1 MGQNP
6 IGETTSTE
14 LARERSREAARRTLM
29 AWVRTSL
36 TLIAFGF
43 SFGKLHGYLQTTGL
57 REKIDP
63 VHSTLIFG
71 VSFMALAILGLLAAV
86 FQHWRVLRKLESGQF
101 VYAPS
106 WPLETITAGLL
117 FVMGLFGFIEL
128 FI

>member
-1 MGQNP
+1 MDQNSL
-6 IGETTSTE
+6 GEIASTE

-36 TLIAFGF
+36 TLIGFGF
-43 SFGKLHGYLQTTGL
+43 GFGKFHAYLQTAGL

-63 VHSTLIFG
+63 IHSTLIFAL
-71 VSFMALAILGLLAAV
+71 SFIAIAVLGLFAAIL
-86 FQHWRVLRKLESGQF
+86 QHWRVLRRLEGGHF

-106 WPLETITAGLL
+106 WPLETITAVLL
-117 FVMGLFGFIEL
+117 FVMGLFGLIEL

>member
-1 MGQNP
+1 MSQNP

-14 LARERSREAARRTLM
+14 LARERSREAADRTLM

-43 SFGKLHGYLQTTGL
+43 GFGKFHGYLQTAGL

-63 VHSTLIFG
+63 IHSTLIFG
-71 VSFMALAILGLLAAV
+71 TSFMALAIFGLCAAV
-86 FQHWRVLRKLESGQF
+86 FQHWRVLRRLEGGEF

-106 WPLETITAGLL
+106 WPMERITAVLL
-117 FVMGLFGFIEL
+117 FVIGSFGLMGLFI
-128 FI
+128 